1 MIMYGMIM
9 LFGLSKKCE
18 SLIAEQFLSC

>member
-1 MIMYGMIM
+1 MYGMIM